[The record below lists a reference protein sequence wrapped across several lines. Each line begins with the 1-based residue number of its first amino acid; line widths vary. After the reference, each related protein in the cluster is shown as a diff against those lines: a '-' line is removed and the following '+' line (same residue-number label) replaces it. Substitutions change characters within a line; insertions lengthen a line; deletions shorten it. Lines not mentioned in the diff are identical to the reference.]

1 MDNIFGAG
9 GAGGGNGIGGNG
21 PQQFFASLPP
31 VTRIWLGST
40 IVITACAN
48 LDLVKWNDLD
58 FSRWDDVMGRGRSG
72 RVEAWRLITCF
83 LCVGKFGFHTIIGLH
98 LMTQISTRY
107 EKMGPICTRRIHIPV
122 EGPAAAATPPA
133 AADHPNPNNN
143 NNTPRGQNQQRRQ
156 QHNNNS
162 PYYTRGESSDYVF
175 ALLFGMIGILL
186 SNSLLLPKLP
196 TSITHNRYHTFF
208 NRHLTFYIV
217 YIWSKQHPHTRVN
230 LFGMPLAA
238 AYLPFAYLVIG
249 YALNNGE
256 VIPVDILHGMFV
268 GHVYFY
274 LACVVPKVLGG
285 GRCVICTPVV
295 VVDLCH
301 WLEGRGLVG
310 GGGGDGGND
319 GPVLVDVDGVIG
331 G

>member
-9 GAGGGNGIGGNG
+9 GGGGGGNGGGG
-21 PQQFFASLPP
+21 PLQFFASLPP

-58 FSRWDDVMGRGRSG
+58 FGRWDDVMGRGRSG

-107 EKMGPICTRRIHIPV
+107 EKMGPICTRRIYINP
-122 EGPAAAATPPA
+122 AAATPA
-133 AADHPNPNNN
+133 AAGHPNPN
-143 NNTPRGQNQQRRQ
+143 NNTPRGQQH
-156 QHNNNS
+156 HNNNS

-175 ALLFGMIGILL
+175 TLLFGMIGILL
-186 SNSLLLPKLP
+186 SNILLLPKLP
-196 TSITHNRYHTFF
+196 TSITHNRFHTFF
-208 NRHLTFYIV
+208 NRHLTFYVV
-217 YIWSKQHPHTRVN
+217 YIWSKQHPNARVN

-238 AYLPFAYLVIG
+238 AYLPLAYLVIG

-256 VIPVDILHGMFV
+256 VIPVDLLHGMFV
-268 GHVYFY
+268 GHIYFY
-274 LACVVPKVLGG
+274 LACIVPKVLGG
-285 GRCVICTPVV
+285 RRAVVSTPVML
-295 VVDLCH
+295 VDLCH
-301 WLEGRGLVG
+301 WLEGRGLAG
-310 GGGGDGGND
+310 DGGGGDEGND
-319 GPVLVDVDGVIG
+319 GPALVDVDGVIG